1 LVETKGSNA
10 DPISK
15 AGADYQIQKAGS
27 DNKIKKAGSDY
38 QSSQA
43 GSDYADGEGEIIFKF
58 EGIICLVIFVKGNS
72 GWEQTPPESDPLGI
86 YEIC

>member
-1 LVETKGSNA
+1 MVETKGSNA
-10 DPISK
+10 DPINK

-43 GSDYADGEGEIIFKF
+43 GSDYADGEGKVSFKF
-58 EGIICLVIFVKGNS
+58 EGKLYVLLFWK
-72 GWEQTPPESDPLGI
+72 E
-86 YEIC
+86 